1 MCIRDRLLALWLTA
15 LPFYMHPALGLLL
28 NGEFQAMFYITGLI
42 LISGYIVCSARDK
55 PWLMV
60 IGTVSVLVV
69 FPLFLLWLQWLLNYS
84 DLGATLF
91 TGGGYFSQNKI
102 FGTIA
107 EAQAPSR
114 GLLFGSFGAFI
125 FVAALCRGL
134 GLTWDGLRHRKL
146 PELVL
151 AVWVLLASY
160 MAWNAGR
167 FVYNAT
173 PVMAIVGAGALAWL
187 WNVSG
192 WDEMI
197 KQWRRMGINTP
208 SARFTS
214 GRKTLIKNPGFIA
227 IFMIF
232 IMVFSQHA
240 TYGMDAAIPRGS
252 EKASD
257 VDEELYN
264 IIPDFLRWTNL
275 VDGTAYEDVQGYW
288 FMNSFGPGFNDYY
301 WNSAYDWLA
310 QQDQYHD
317 GITDSSTC
325 ETEMDGNWDSDLE
338 KCLMKFSD
346 KPAFVSWWDY
356 GFQALTQGQHPTVAD
371 NFQTGIPTAGNML
384 LSRSQDL
391 SLIHI

>member
-1 MCIRDRLLALWLTA
+1 
-15 LPFYMHPALGLLL
+15 
-28 NGEFQAMFYITGLI
+28 
-42 LISGYIVCSARDK
+42 
-55 PWLMV
+55 
-60 IGTVSVLVV
+60 
-69 FPLFLLWLQWLLNYS
+69 
-84 DLGATLF
+84 
-91 TGGGYFSQNKI
+91 
-102 FGTIA
+102 
-107 EAQAPSR
+107 
-114 GLLFGSFGAFI
+114 
-125 FVAALCRGL
+125 
-134 GLTWDGLRHRKL
+134 
-146 PELVL
+146 
-151 AVWVLLASY
+151 

-310 QQDQYHD
+310 QQD
-317 GITDSSTC
+317 
-325 ETEMDGNWDSDLE
+325 
-338 KCLMKFSD
+338 
-346 KPAFVSWWDY
+346 
-356 GFQALTQGQHPTVAD
+356 
-371 NFQTGIPTAGNML
+371 
-384 LSRSQDL
+384 
-391 SLIHI
+391 HIS